1 MTESPFPTTDILTSL
16 GIDPNLQYIPVRGVL
31 RALGLAPTSYEKAL
45 RRIPVLAAGLKPLWI
60 TDAQGNRMPA
70 LCLRVDLLP
79 LWLCTLP
86 AGGQPLLSQWQ
97 HEAASIL
104 WQTSKPNGAAPAD
117 ALVPAAHA
125 QSAIEIAYTQ
135 ASEAAALARHQLL
148 AERAV
153 DQLVRDSDQP
163 TAVRLPDSAAEAL
176 MRAIRQ
182 TALVSATLSKRNDYL
197 GMFLGLVRVFQIH
210 ALRQIPPA
218 RLESALEWLAHWRAD
233 IEADGAASDA

>member
-1 MTESPFPTTDILTSL
+1 MTDTPFPTTDILTSL
-16 GIDPNLQYIPVRGVL
+16 GIDPNLQYIPIRSVL
-31 RALGLAPTSYEKAL
+31 RGLGLAPASYEKAL

-60 TDAQGNRMPA
+60 TDAQGNRLPA

-86 AGGQPLLSQWQ
+86 AGSQPLLSQWQ

-104 WQTSKPNGAAPAD
+104 WQTGKPNGAAPAD
-117 ALVPAAHA
+117 ALVPSAHA
-125 QSAIEIAYTQ
+125 QSAVEVAYTQ
-135 ASEAAALARHQLL
+135 ASEAAALARQQLL

-153 DQLVRDSDQP
+153 DQIVRDNEQP
-163 TAVRLPDSAAEAL
+163 QNAHLPDANAEVL

-197 GMFLGLVRVFQIH
+197 GMFIGLVRVFQIH
-210 ALRQIPPA
+210 TLRQIPPA
-218 RLESALEWLAHWRAD
+218 RLEAALEWLAHWRHD
-233 IEADGAASDA
+233 IESDGAADVS